1 MDAKDLRI
9 VFMGTPEF
17 AVPSLRALVG
27 GGYNVVGVVTS
38 PDKPAGRGQK
48 IHRSEVKIAALELG
62 LPVLQPEKLKAPEF
76 VEALEALRPDLGIV
90 IAFRMLPEVV
100 WAMPRLGT
108 FNLHASLLPQYRGA
122 APINWAIIN
131 GETETGVTTFLLNH
145 EIDKGGIIGQIR
157 VPILPEDNVGTL
169 YERLMTTGTSL
180 VTETVDRIAAGEI
193 WPVEQQHIDEAT
205 LRPAPKIFKED
216 CRIDWEK
223 PGREIVNF
231 VRGLSP
237 YPAAWTEMYR
247 EGDGAAS
254 SAKIF
259 SASFEAAVHGEA
271 CGTLQSDGRT
281 FIRVACADGWIAL
294 GELQIAGKKRLAV
307 RERMH
312 TTEEASRGK
321 PLLSCNAGAS
331 DLLAEFPSD
340 LLFRQRFGAE
350 KPVVALRPF
359 GNLLLIVALHRH
371 DHLVARTP
379 VGGQRDAEG
388 VDGLQAHQ
396 NPPDLVEI
404 AAQSQRIVDHRPQ
417 HALRVDEEHGAH
429 GGGLA
434 LAGLD
439 HAVERRHFHRNVV
452 DDREPDFHILH
463 ALVLDL
469 LADGLEPCDMAV
481 AAVDRQADQFAVQR
495 PELLGTRPESEYFGG
510 ADRGEIGRV
519 AEKNHPFALV
529 IVREADLPL
538 GGHGLECRNRLAEP
552 RHLLFVLFHK
562 SEFLKVYTRT
572 CKVDALP
579 EFIFQDTEFAGT
591 LSADFPPHTEAYTQ
605 TAFSDRRTAF
615 PDF

>member
-1 MDAKDLRI
+1 MNAKDLRI

-17 AVPSLRALVG
+17 AAPSLRALVG

-48 IHRSEVKIAALELG
+48 IHQSEVKIAALELG

-193 WPVEQQHIDEAT
+193 RPVEQQHIDEAT

-247 EGDGAAS
+247 EGDGEAS

-259 SASFEAAVHGEA
+259 SASFEAAVHGR
-271 CGTLQSDGRT
+271 LIQQS
-281 FIRVACADGWIAL
+281 
-294 GELQIAGKKRLAV
+294 
-307 RERMH
+307 
-312 TTEEASRGK
+312 
-321 PLLSCNAGAS
+321 
-331 DLLAEFPSD
+331 
-340 LLFRQRFGAE
+340 
-350 KPVVALRPF
+350 
-359 GNLLLIVALHRH
+359 
-371 DHLVARTP
+371 
-379 VGGQRDAEG
+379 
-388 VDGLQAHQ
+388 
-396 NPPDLVEI
+396 
-404 AAQSQRIVDHRPQ
+404 
-417 HALRVDEEHGAH
+417 
-429 GGGLA
+429 
-434 LAGLD
+434 
-439 HAVERRHFHRNVV
+439 
-452 DDREPDFHILH
+452 
-463 ALVLDL
+463 
-469 LADGLEPCDMAV
+469 
-481 AAVDRQADQFAVQR
+481 
-495 PELLGTRPESEYFGG
+495 
-510 ADRGEIGRV
+510 
-519 AEKNHPFALV
+519 
-529 IVREADLPL
+529 
-538 GGHGLECRNRLAEP
+538 
-552 RHLLFVLFHK
+552 
-562 SEFLKVYTRT
+562 
-572 CKVDALP
+572 
-579 EFIFQDTEFAGT
+579 
-591 LSADFPPHTEAYTQ
+591 
-605 TAFSDRRTAF
+605 
-615 PDF
+615 